1 MHGDTKVQVSDRSI
15 LPGPVAPQLVTTW
28 RPKLEQEII
37 SPATRAILDPIVVR
51 PGVVFGGASTILS
64 NWLSSL
70 VEAKKNGNN
79 ATVIAKKD
87 ALIPTVHKNDLA
99 EAYRLIVEKVC
110 YIPSSFKSSIPTHLT
125 NTPQSSLLSNISTR
139 YST

>member
-1 MHGDTKVQVSDRSI
+1 MQVSDRSI

-64 NWLSSL
+64 IWLNSL

-79 ATVIAKKD
+79 ASVVAKKD

-110 YIPSSFKSSIPTHLT
+110 YIPLSFKSSIPIHLT
-125 NTPQSSLLSNISTR
+125 TS
-139 YST
+139 